1 MNIGGFNPKIIIV
14 KSAHPSANLRFS
26 TACMKLIIG
35 KVGANPFTSEDN
47 IEFKC

>member
-1 MNIGGFNPKIIIV
+1 MNIRVFNPKIIIV
-14 KSAHPSANLRFS
+14 ENTHLSANLRFS